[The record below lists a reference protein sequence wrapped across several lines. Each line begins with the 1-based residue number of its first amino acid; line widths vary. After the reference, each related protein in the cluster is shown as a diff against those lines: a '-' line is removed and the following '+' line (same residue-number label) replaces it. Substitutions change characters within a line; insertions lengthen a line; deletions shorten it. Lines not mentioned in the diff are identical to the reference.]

1 MNNRDEYLIEQY
13 FSRRITPAEK
23 NELEQRI
30 ADDAGLADQF
40 RFQQITAAAVIKNER
55 AKMKAMLQEVEKK
68 SRPRPSITVPMWT
81 RYAAAAA
88 LALLL
93 LAIPGV
99 RNSLFG
105 PGQVEAK
112 KIEFVP
118 YPNEFSVAAIQTVET
133 QLDSASAAYKSQNYR
148 LSADIFSRIEPQKPA
163 YVFYR
168 GVSLVGAGD
177 FAKAIEVLTPL
188 LQDKQGEYA
197 GPAQYFLA
205 EAHWKSNNK
214 EAAVSAAKAYLETPA
229 KKSEGVFRA
238 NAQAMI
244 DQGASR

>member
-13 FSRRITPAEK
+13 FSRRITPAEQ

-30 ADDAGLADQF
+30 ANDAGLADQF
-40 RFQQITAAAVIKNER
+40 RFQQITAAAVMKNER
-55 AKMKAMLQEVEKK
+55 AKMKSMLQEAEKK
-68 SRPRPSITVPMWT
+68 SKQRSTLVVPMWG

-93 LAIPGV
+93 LALPGV

-133 QLDSASAAYKSQNYR
+133 QLDSASAAYKSQDYK
-148 LSADIFSRIEPQKPA
+148 LAADIFSRIQPQKPA

-177 FAKAIEVLTPL
+177 FSKAIDVLTPL
-188 LQDKQGEYA
+188 SLDKQNEYY
-197 GPAQYFLA
+197 GPAQYFIA
-205 EAHWKSNNK
+205 EAQWKSNQK
-214 EAAVSAAKAYLETPA
+214 QAALTAAKAYLETPA
-229 KKSEGVFRA
+229 KKSEGVFRT

-244 DQGASR
+244 DQAR